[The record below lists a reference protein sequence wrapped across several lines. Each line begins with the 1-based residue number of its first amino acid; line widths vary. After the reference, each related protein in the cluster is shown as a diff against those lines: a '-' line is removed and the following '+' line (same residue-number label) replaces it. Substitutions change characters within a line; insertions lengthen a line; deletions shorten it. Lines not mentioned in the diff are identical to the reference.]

1 MFLKEISQGPSESL
15 FSRKKSLTNDSVY
28 SFSGPKEALMEKL
41 LTTQNKAILAS
52 YARSVLGAGVATYVS
67 TQDIKLTL
75 NALWAA
81 ALPVIMRYL
90 NPNDAAFGKGAEVSE
105 D

>member
-1 MFLKEISQGPSESL
+1 LFLKESSRGPSKRL

-41 LTTQNKAILAS
+41 LTPQNKALIAS

-67 TQDIKLTL
+67 TQDVKLTL

-90 NPNDAAFGKGAEVSE
+90 NPNDTSFGKGSVVEG